1 MKDPGEES
9 DRYAPPYPWVWN
21 ENSSDRIACNYQLK
35 VQILGNSPAY
45 LSNYRK
51 GNIKETNSSSSESDF
66 ETPPSPSHT
75 KIPSS
80 ALDRLHIIRNFKQ
93 SYSSDWY
100 IITDSDYISISI
112 KNSRYSIKILLKLI
126 ANRNI

>member
-1 MKDPGEES
+1 ME
-9 DRYAPPYPWVWN
+9 
-21 ENSSDRIACNYQLK
+21 
-35 VQILGNSPAY
+35 NSPAY
-45 LSNYRK
+45 LGNYRK
-51 GNIKETNSSSSESDF
+51 GNIIETNSSSSESDF

-80 ALDRLHIIRNFKQ
+80 ALDRLHILDNFKQ

-100 IITDSDYISISI
+100 IITDSDYILISI